1 MGRVR
6 SLSFWCLG
14 TAVLW
19 VVVQVFGL
27 TSFYIPTDSMLPELL
42 PGDVIIVNK
51 LSYGAR
57 LFNVFIAAEG
67 RQVNIQRLPGMGDVQ
82 RNDVVVF
89 NYPCPQKWKKIEMDI
104 MQYYVKRCIALPGD
118 VFRIENGQYKVS
130 GYHGLLGNVEEQKH
144 FMEIIIREQRADT
157 AMGVHAYPGDYRLGW
172 TVKNLGPFYIPKA
185 GDTIPMNTKTVI
197 LYRNIIEWEQN
208 VDLNYKDG
216 RIYLGDTRITGY
228 RFKKNYYFMAGDKVE
243 NSKDSR
249 YWGLLPED
257 YIVGKAWRIWKS
269 IDKENNKTRWNRILR
284 KIK

>member
-104 MQYYVKRCIALPGD
+104 MAILRETLALHYQED
-118 VFRIENGQYKVS
+118 VFSIENG
-130 GYHGLLGNVEEQKH
+130 H
-144 FMEIIIREQRADT
+144 
-157 AMGVHAYPGDYRLGW
+157 
-172 TVKNLGPFYIPKA
+172 
-185 GDTIPMNTKTVI
+185 
-197 LYRNIIEWEQN
+197 
-208 VDLNYKDG
+208 
-216 RIYLGDTRITGY
+216 
-228 RFKKNYYFMAGDKVE
+228 
-243 NSKDSR
+243 
-249 YWGLLPED
+249 
-257 YIVGKAWRIWKS
+257 
-269 IDKENNKTRWNRILR
+269 
-284 KIK
+284 IK